1 VIPWEV
7 IDRAEVPE
15 YEGEVILLKR
25 GTEFWIR
32 TAGTVLMNSRLHGS
46 EIALAELTYSRI
58 KRKSGL
64 RILIGGLG
72 MGYTLAAALEQSEPD
87 TLITVS
93 ELIPAV
99 VRWNREQLGLLAGMP
114 LDDPRVSVEEE
125 DVAETIRKR
134 KSAWDAILLDV
145 DNGPYG
151 LTRKANDRLYGRSG
165 LKTFFSAL
173 RPEGILAI
181 WSSKADDA
189 FTRRLKQCGF
199 QTQTVTVRAR
209 KSGKGSRHTIWLAE
223 KPRLHD
229 TPTIGKSSRT
239 MKPEEKSKNE

>member
-1 VIPWEV
+1 
-7 IDRAEVPE
+7 
-15 YEGEVILLKR
+15 
-25 GTEFWIR
+25 
-32 TAGTVLMNSRLHGS
+32 MNSRHHGS
-46 EIALAELTYSRI
+46 EVALAEHTCSRI

-99 VRWNREQLGLLAGMP
+99 VRWNREQLGHLAGMP

-125 DVAETIRKR
+125 DVAEIIRNR

-145 DNGPYG
+145 DNGPEG
-151 LTRKANDRLYGRSG
+151 LTQETNDRLYGRSG
-165 LKTFFSAL
+165 LRTSFSAL
-173 RPEGILAI
+173 RPEGILAV
-181 WSSKADDA
+181 WSSGADKA

-199 QTQTVTVRAR
+199 QTETLTVPVH
-209 KSGKGSRHTIWLAE
+209 KSGKGGRHTIWLAE
-223 KPRLHD
+223 KP
-229 TPTIGKSSRT
+229 
-239 MKPEEKSKNE
+239 

>member
-1 VIPWEV
+1 MIPWEE
-7 IDRAEVPE
+7 IDRAEVPGH
-15 YEGEVILLKR
+15 EGEVILLKR
-25 GTEFWIR
+25 GTEFSIR
-32 TAGTVLMNSRLHGS
+32 TAGTELMNSRLYGS
-46 EIALAELTYSRI
+46 EDALAELTCSRI

-99 VRWNREQLGLLAGMP
+99 VRWNREQLGHLAGMP

-125 DVAETIRKR
+125 DVAEIIRKR

-145 DNGPYG
+145 DNGPDG

-173 RPEGILAI
+173 RPEGILAV
-181 WSSKADDA
+181 WSSGPDKA

-199 QTQTVTVRAR
+199 QTETATVPVH
-209 KSGKGSRHTIWLAE
+209 KSGKGGRHTIWLAG
-223 KPRLHD
+223 KP
-229 TPTIGKSSRT
+229 
-239 MKPEEKSKNE
+239 